1 MYAKG
6 EGVLKDMR
14 RAKELLGQVYEKGD
28 SEMKAASKKYQM
40 NMSYGS
46 TEMLGEKFN

>member
-28 SEMKAASKKYQM
+28 SEMKTASKKVSDEYELWK
-40 NMSYGS
+40 Y
-46 TEMLGEKFN
+46 